1 MNLTDAETDTPHE
14 RYRFLIMLLITDA
27 VFIILHLIYV
37 YTPHLNRVVFSLT
50 YPGSHSEFFQYIK
63 ELWIAVLFMVLA
75 LQHRKGMYALLS
87 LLFLYLLFDDSFEFH
102 ENFGAVVA
110 EFFNF
115 QPAFGL
121 RGVDFGELA
130 VSAVFGG
137 LFLIAIAITYRLSD
151 EVTRRV
157 TRITLVLLAAL
168 VFFGVFL
175 DMVEVINPDP
185 AGSRV
190 LRVIEEGGELVVM
203 SVITWFVFGLNEF
216 IRRSIKSGVNP
227 LASENH
233 SA

>member
-1 MNLTDAETDTPHE
+1 MNMTDTETTSHE

-27 VFIILHLIYV
+27 AFIILHLIYV
-37 YTPHLNRVVFSLT
+37 YTPYLTRVVFSLT

-63 ELWIAVLFMVLA
+63 ELWIAVLFMILA
-75 LQHRKGMYALLS
+75 VQYRKGMYAVLS

-115 QPAFGL
+115 QPAVGL

-137 LFLIAIAITYRLSD
+137 LFLVAIAIAYLLSD
-151 EVTRRV
+151 GITRRV

-190 LRVIEEGGELVVM
+190 LRVVEEGGEMVVM

-216 IRRSIKSGVNP
+216 IRRSENSGAKT
-227 LASENH
+227 LASTKP